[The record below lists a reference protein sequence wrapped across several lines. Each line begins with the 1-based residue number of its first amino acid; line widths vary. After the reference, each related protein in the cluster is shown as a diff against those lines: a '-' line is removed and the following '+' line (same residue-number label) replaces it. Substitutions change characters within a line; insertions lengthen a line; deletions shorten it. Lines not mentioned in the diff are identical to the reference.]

1 MSPSIAK
8 DTTRMVKKT
17 ETGRAYGLAIDHVAV
32 SEATAVH
39 LAAIAS
45 RSGASGPFHDWA
57 RVLADITGTM
67 HQELLAWNQDLVA
80 ENSIPK
86 GSS

>member
-45 RSGASGPFHDWA
+45 RSGARGPFMIGRASWP
-57 RVLADITGTM
+57 IS
-67 HQELLAWNQDLVA
+67 LLAWTQDLVA

-86 GSS
+86 GPS